1 MMYLV
6 APAEEFNEVDY
17 KYSLSHTE
25 GWFLFDDYSN
35 AADYVRKTL
44 LDADERNSVEEFVIV
59 PLDTGSQED
68 VSLVHTVAFN
78 GCIEGH

>member
-6 APAEEFNEVDY
+6 APSEEFNEFDN
-17 KYSLSHTE
+17 KYSLSYTE

-35 AADYVRKTL
+35 AADYVRRTL
-44 LDADERNSVEEFVIV
+44 LAPDERDDVEEFVIV
-59 PLDTGSQED
+59 PLDTDNTED
-68 VSLVHTVAFN
+68 VSLVCTVAFN

>member
-6 APAEEFNEVDY
+6 APTQEFNEFDNT
-17 KYSLSHTE
+17 YSLAYTE
-25 GWFLFDDYSN
+25 GWFLFDDYSK
-35 AADYVRKTL
+35 AADYVRRTL
-44 LDADERNSVEEFVIV
+44 FDESERVGVEEFVIV
-59 PLDTGSQED
+59 PLDTDNTEN